1 MMGKLIRFLLPV
13 LVLGGCGYAGWWLLN
28 SKPEPEVMQIPAPL
42 VRVEGMTLKKAV
54 YPVVA
59 RSQGA
64 VQPQMRT
71 VLTTEVGGKVVEMS
85 PHFRPGSFFTEGE
98 LLVRVDPVNYE
109 TALVEAKAG
118 LATAEA
124 MLVDEKAKAEQAVEG
139 WKALG
144 RTGQPGPM
152 LTRAHQVAKAQA
164 DVEAAKAQIRRAER
178 DLERTELLAPYDGQV
193 LRQAVDLGQVV
204 NAGTDLGEIFGIDAV
219 EVRLPVPERE
229 MTYLKMPE
237 WHRGQERGVE
247 GAEVRLLAQAGGK
260 GSLWVGRLVRVEGAV
275 DEATRQTIAV
285 ARVDDPFGKRA
296 DGQAPLKIGQFVEAE
311 IVGTTLQDVLIL
323 PRTAVRAGN
332 EIILITRENK
342 LRRMTVTPLA
352 GDLRH
357 IVVSAATEKG
367 PHDGDVLCVT
377 PIPFPADGARVL
389 PTIDGQTERPGMAV
403 EMKLEGAK
411 AGSKAKKTGAARES

>member
-1 MMGKLIRFLLPV
+1 MLRKVFRFLLP
-13 LVLGGCGYAGWWLLN
+13 LFVLGVCGYVGWWLYK
-28 SKPEPEVMQIPAPL
+28 SKEEPEVMQIPAPL
-42 VRVEGMTLKKAV
+42 VRVVGVTLKKSV

-85 PHFRPGSFFTEGE
+85 PRFRPGSFFTQGE

-109 TALVEAKAG
+109 TALVEAKAA
-118 LATAEA
+118 LAAAEA

-144 RTGQPGPM
+144 RSGQPGLL

-164 DVEAAKAQIRRAER
+164 DVEAAKAQIRRGER
-178 DLERTELLAPYDGQV
+178 DLERTELRAPYDGQV

-229 MTYLKMPE
+229 MAYLKMPE
-237 WHRGQERGVE
+237 WHRGQERGAE

-260 GSLWVGRLVRVEGAV
+260 PSLWTGRLVRVEGAV
-275 DEATRQTIAV
+275 DEGTRQSIAV
-285 ARVDDPFGKRA
+285 AVVEDPFGQRA

-311 IVGTTLQDVLIL
+311 IVGTPLQDVLIL

-332 EIILITRENK
+332 EIILITKENR
-342 LRRMTVTPLA
+342 LRRVTVEPLA
-352 GDLRH
+352 GDLRQV
-357 IVVSAATEKG
+357 VVSATTEKG

-377 PIPFPADGARVL
+377 PIPFPAEGARVL
-389 PTIDGQTERPGMAV
+389 PTIDGQTERPGMAA
-403 EMKLEGAK
+403 ELEGVK
-411 AGSKAKKTGAARES
+411 AGGKPARPGAARES